1 MKMAG
6 RGKNIGLL
14 LTGMAIG
21 ATLVGGTT
29 AYAADILAERSTQ
42 PIYVDG
48 QRVQMEAYNIGG
60 NNYVKL
66 RDIGQAVGFNVFW
79 QDGVQVDSTADYTG
93 EPPVLMD
100 SPAAQKREDAQNVD
114 AIKQEIIDR
123 TNAIRRENGTA
134 PLTASEKLTQAAQ
147 VRAEEMAA
155 TGVYSHTRPN
165 GQPFYSIT
173 VCPYAAENIHRIAD
187 RYLAQNSVGLAQAA
201 VDSWAGSEVH
211 LENILNR
218 RLSEVGI
225 GLARGVNTS
234 GEESWYCVQFFLY
247 DGRSVTW
254 VDEPI
259 QQK

>member
-1 MKMAG
+1 M
-6 RGKNIGLL
+6 
-14 LTGMAIG
+14 
-21 ATLVGGTT
+21 
-29 AYAADILAERSTQ
+29 
-42 PIYVDG
+42 
-48 QRVQMEAYNIGG
+48 
-60 NNYVKL
+60 
-66 RDIGQAVGFNVFW
+66 
-79 QDGVQVDSTADYTG
+79 
-93 EPPVLMD
+93 
-100 SPAAQKREDAQNVD
+100 D

-173 VCPYAAENIHRIAD
+173 DCPYAAENIHRIAD